1 MGLPTYLTDRVPL
14 GIVDTHMWHAKRK
27 AARPAKA
34 GKRASAGLTAT
45 RRWRRGRRHYRRRG
59 RCTLPPGR
67 PILCR
72 CWCGRQ
78 SWSTRQITSSAA
90 ATTVHCRKVKSCG
103 RKCRRSRCW
112 AGSPFYCWRGRA
124 SCAGSHPGDQSCA
137 GRVEERQR
145 CRATGE
151 LHPSGRNW
159 GAGSGKAV
167 VWWRLTN
174 KAVTILDRGGGSD

>member
-14 GIVDTHMWHAKRK
+14 GIVDTHMWAREKKSGKTCKSRK
-27 AARPAKA
+27 EGQRWIDGYEAGAGIIGDAAGVPCRQ
-34 GKRASAGLTAT
+34 G
-45 RRWRRGRRHYRRRG
+45 GRFY
-59 RCTLPPGR
+59 
-67 PILCR
+67 CR

-103 RKCRRSRCW
+103 RKCRRGWCW
-112 AGSPFYCWRGRA
+112 AGSPFCCRRGRA

-145 CRATGE
+145 CRAAGD

-159 GAGSGKAV
+159 GTGSGKAV